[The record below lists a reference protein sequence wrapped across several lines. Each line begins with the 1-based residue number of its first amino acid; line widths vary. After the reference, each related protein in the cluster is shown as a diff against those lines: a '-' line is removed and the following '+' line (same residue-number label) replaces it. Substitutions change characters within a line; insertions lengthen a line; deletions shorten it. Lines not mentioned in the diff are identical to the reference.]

1 MSSIEEQNMSQS
13 DLIRFPARLDPQI
26 HSDLLTYVKQQGGS
40 INTAINNLLQFALR
54 YGLQGEGSLLDSYLP
69 DLKTNLGK
77 AEFII
82 EQFIHSEI
90 SSEFDDL
97 TNGQRYQDYISTKI
111 EELEPHDK
119 KLLAE
124 LAGSLARKKAP

>member
-1 MSSIEEQNMSQS
+1 MSQS
-13 DLIRFPARLDPQI
+13 DLIRFPARLDPKI
-26 HSDLLTYVKQQGGS
+26 HSDLLAYVKQQGGS
-40 INTAINNLLQFALR
+40 INTAINNLLQFALK
-54 YGLQGEGSLLDSYLP
+54 YALQGEGNLLDCYLP
-69 DLKTNLGK
+69 DSKTNLSK

-82 EQFIHSEI
+82 EQFIHNEI
-90 SSEFDDL
+90 SSEFDDPTKGL
-97 TNGQRYQDYISTKI
+97 KYQEYISTKI

>member
-1 MSSIEEQNMSQS
+1 MSSIEEENMSQS
-13 DLIRFPARLDPQI
+13 DLIRFPARLDPKI
-26 HSDLLTYVKQQGGS
+26 HGDLLAYVKQQGGS

-69 DLKTNLGK
+69 DLKTNLSK

>member
-1 MSSIEEQNMSQS
+1 
-13 DLIRFPARLDPQI
+13 
-26 HSDLLTYVKQQGGS
+26 
-40 INTAINNLLQFALR
+40 
-54 YGLQGEGSLLDSYLP
+54 